1 MKHVDGRSRAA
12 LVKARFRRYGKNDAT
27 RAGILQVRRV
37 ICRLQRKTLGG
48 FMTTPTIQ
56 CAGNPNSARAEGVRD
71 LLMISSFGFWAVL
84 LGLMPVLA
92 LHGMIG
98 R

>member
-1 MKHVDGRSRAA
+1 
-12 LVKARFRRYGKNDAT
+12 
-27 RAGILQVRRV
+27 
-37 ICRLQRKTLGG
+37 
-48 FMTTPTIQ
+48 MTTPTIQ
-56 CAGNPNSARAEGVRD
+56 CAGKPNSGLAEGVRD